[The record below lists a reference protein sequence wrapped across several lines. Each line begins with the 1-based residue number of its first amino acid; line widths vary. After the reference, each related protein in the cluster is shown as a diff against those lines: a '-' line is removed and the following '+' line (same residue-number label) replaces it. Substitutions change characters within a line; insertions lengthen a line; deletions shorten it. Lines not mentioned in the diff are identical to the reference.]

1 MHCAVKGKREKTT
14 LLNKRK
20 SRGAQEVNFSV
31 GDYVL
36 RSRVD
41 ERRHNKLLVTW
52 IGPYVVTRADS
63 HSFRVRH
70 LVTGKEQDVHASR
83 LKFYADSD
91 LEVTEELLE
100 HVASQGIVSKVNR
113 LNKHRWI
120 EQKQVYELLLSW
132 CGLEPI
138 EDSWEPFRSL
148 AQDIPALTRTYVEA
162 AEDAKLATAFQK
174 LTLS

>member
-1 MHCAVKGKREKTT
+1 K
-14 LLNKRK
+14 
-20 SRGAQEVNFSV
+20 
-31 GDYVL
+31 D
-36 RSRVD
+36 
-41 ERRHNKLLVTW
+41 
-52 IGPYVVTRADS
+52 
-63 HSFRVRH
+63 
-70 LVTGKEQDVHASR
+70 QDVHASR

-120 EQKQVYELLLSW
+120 DQKQVYELLLSW

-148 AQDIPALTRTYVEA
+148 AQGIPALTRTYVEA

-174 LTLS
+174 LTSS